1 MIKLT
6 LIRHGQSIANVNKSI
21 YNEMVDWEIPLT
33 ELGISQSNGVVLD
46 IQNPSKT
53 LMLTS
58 NYKRAIDTGSI
69 IYNSNNLG
77 ITIRQDPL
85 IHEIKVNLI

>member
-6 LIRHGQSIANVNKSI
+6 LIRHGQSIANVNRSI

-46 IQNPSKT
+46 IQNPTKT

-58 NYKRAIDTGSI
+58 NYK
-69 IYNSNNLG
+69 
-77 ITIRQDPL
+77 
-85 IHEIKVNLI
+85 